1 MKCEYCI
8 DFMHDYL
15 DGDLAKENEKI
26 LKEHLH
32 SCEECQQHFKE
43 LKKCIAFV
51 QSTSH
56 IEAPANFTMNV
67 MAALPKE
74 NKRAKVNRWFKMH
87 PFMTA
92 ASLFMILMF
101 GSLMSSWTNSQDFSV
116 SKHSGLMI
124 QEETVV
130 VPEGKTVNGDIVVRN
145 GDIKVEGKVNG
156 NVTVIN
162 GNQYLASAGQVTGE
176 IEELDQLFEWVWYT
190 IKSNVTNALY
200 VFEEKK

>member
-15 DGDLAKENEKI
+15 DGDITKENEKI

-32 SCEECQQHFKE
+32 SCEECRQHFKE
-43 LKKCIAFV
+43 LKKSIAFV

-56 IEAPANFTMNV
+56 IEAPSNFTMNV

-74 NKRAKVNRWFKMH
+74 NKRTKVNRWFKIH

-92 ASLFMILMF
+92 ASLFMILML

-116 SKHSGLMI
+116 SKRSGLMI

-130 VPEGKTVNGDIVVRN
+130 VPKGKTVDGDIVVRN
-145 GDIKVEGKVNG
+145 GDIKIEGKVNG
-156 NVTVIN
+156 DVTVIN
-162 GNQYLASAGQVTGE
+162 GDQYLASAGQVTGD
-176 IEELDQLFEWVWYT
+176 IQELDQLFEWVWYT
-190 IKSNVTNALY
+190 IKSNVSNALY
-200 VFEEKK
+200 VFEEK

>member
-1 MKCEYCI
+1 MKCESYI
-8 DFMHDYL
+8 DWMHDYL
-15 DGDLAKENEKI
+15 DGDITQDHQEA

-32 SCEECQQHFKE
+32 SCEECQQHFRE
-43 LKKCIAFV
+43 LKKAIAFV

-74 NKRAKVNRWFKMH
+74 RRRTKVNRWFKLH

-92 ASLFMILMF
+92 ASVFIILMF
-101 GSLMSSWTNSQDFSV
+101 GSLMSSWTDSQEFSV

-130 VPEGKTVNGDIVVRN
+130 VPEGQTIDGDIVVRN
-145 GDIKVEGKVNG
+145 GDIKIEGKVNG

-162 GNQYLASAGQVTGE
+162 GDQYLASAGQVTGE
-176 IEELDQLFEWVWYT
+176 IQELDELFDWLWYT
-190 IKSNVTNALY
+190 IKANVSNAVD
-200 VFEEKK
+200 VFEEKE